1 MYLRA
6 MTSVLFLINALVA
19 VGLII
24 LILLQRSEGGAGG
37 AFGGGSGGM
46 QPIVRNP
53 LAKPTAVLAAV
64 FLANCLLIAYTQH
77 GAGHG
82 TSVVEEHAAPVPAE
96 AGLPAPLLETPSP
109 LLPEAVSASQP
120 AQPVSESTVAPAQ

>member
-1 MYLRA
+1 MYQRP
-6 MTSVLFLINALVA
+6 MTSFLFVLNALVA
-19 VGLII
+19 AGLIV

-64 FLANCLLIAYTQH
+64 FLANSLLIAYTQH
-77 GAGHG
+77 GAGHV
-82 TSVVEEHAAPVPAE
+82 TSVMEHAEETAAPATAE
-96 AGLPAPLLETPSP
+96 GELPAPLLDTANALMPAAE
-109 LLPEAVSASQP
+109 VSAT
-120 AQPVSESTVAPAQ
+120 ANESTAPAQ

>member
-1 MYLRA
+1 
-6 MTSVLFLINALVA
+6 MTSILFLINAIVA

-53 LAKPTAVLAAV
+53 LARPTAVLAAI
-64 FLANCLLIAYTQH
+64 FLINSLLIAYTQH
-77 GAGHG
+77 GAGHAE
-82 TSVVEEHAAPVPAE
+82 SVMAAHEAQAE
-96 AGLPAPLLETPSP
+96 APASADGLPAPTLDTPNPLMPATPTESSP
-109 LLPEAVSASQP
+109 TVP
-120 AQPVSESTVAPAQ
+120 AR